1 MTRNTLAQL
10 KLGSCWPETTI
21 ACRASLQIV
30 NLFSGLRALH
40 RLFLGLFLGCGGF
53 FSLVQSRL
61 VHHGTGI
68 AETGIKEGL
77 AARVDQGTA
86 DSTPLCHLIADQG
99 ENTAST
105 TTGERRQ
112 AVDTAI
118 IVINVLCNF
127 LVGETGA
134 TPGPKAAANVIAA
147 LAGSLFPV
155 I

>member
-21 ACRASLQIV
+21 ACRASFQIV
-30 NLFSGLRALH
+30 YLFPGLRALH

-77 AARVDQGTA
+77 AARSDQGTGN
-86 DSTPLCHLIADQG
+86 STPLCHLIADQG

-105 TTGERRQ
+105 TTSVRRPLVRCKVF
-112 AVDTAI
+112 ASDSMS
-118 IVINVLCNF
+118 LCPNSR
-127 LVGETGA
+127 
-134 TPGPKAAANVIAA
+134 KSA
-147 LAGSLFPV
+147 LENRQPSAMLAWFH
-155 I
+155 